1 MGRSASW
8 ISGIFRHLHC
18 NSLSPLNLLR
28 VKVTSSCSA
37 GQGTEFYNLSRS
49 WCFLSSF
56 FAVIFAFFPNL
67 FDNFWQCP
75 PHYAVQHNLK
85 KKKLN
90 FHWGQMSSFLEW
102 KWRFGLQAYLG
113 KRGKLLCEESCSR
126 STQYGL
132 WLQVICLCF
141 LSFTPA
147 RSKGKVTTAER
158 ESVTFLEYLQ
168 PFRQLHVLQSFVLLR
183 GFLCKN
189 TAVNLLVIMSMSQ
202 TGRL

>member
-85 KKKLN
+85 KKKVKFSLGSDVKL
-90 FHWGQMSSFLEW
+90 FRMKMKIRLASLSWQKREITLWRILFKEYTIWSVIAGDMSL
-102 KWRFGLQAYLG
+102 
-113 KRGKLLCEESCSR
+113 
-126 STQYGL
+126 
-132 WLQVICLCF
+132 
-141 LSFTPA
+141 
-147 RSKGKVTTAER
+147 
-158 ESVTFLEYLQ
+158 
-168 PFRQLHVLQSFVLLR
+168 
-183 GFLCKN
+183 
-189 TAVNLLVIMSMSQ
+189 LLVIYPSTQ
-202 TGRL
+202 